1 MAAKKGEYY
10 NYTNGNLAHNLNAY
24 PSEERRKRP
33 SYEPQRRSRQ
43 KEVKEM
49 GISLGSLMVL
59 SIAIVVTLYV
69 CTNYLKQY
77 ASVKT
82 MEDKVFVLEQQLKE
96 KVDKNNYNLELI
108 NSKLDY
114 EHIYNMAVAELGMV
128 YPNNNKVINYQQV
141 EKDVVKQFRDI
152 PKTENQI
159 LEDIIKSYVSKN
171 D

>member
-1 MAAKKGEYY
+1 
-10 NYTNGNLAHNLNAY
+10 
-24 PSEERRKRP
+24 
-33 SYEPQRRSRQ
+33 
-43 KEVKEM
+43 
-49 GISLGSLMVL
+49 
-59 SIAIVVTLYV
+59 
-69 CTNYLKQY
+69 
-77 ASVKT
+77 

-159 LEDIIKSYVSKN
+159 LEDIEVAKKILI
-171 D
+171 